1 MDNQDLQTAFATLST
16 PLLADACL
24 RLGLTPRVAPP
35 GVAPLASSFHMAGR
49 VLPARHYGSVD
60 IFLEAFG
67 TAAPGDILVID
78 NAGRTDEACI
88 GDLIVLEARATALA
102 GIVVWGRH
110 RDTAELLQIGFP
122 VFSHGACP
130 VGPQRLDPREA
141 EALSRARFG
150 SFTTGTEDV
159 VFADADGVL
168 FAQRQDAEALL
179 STATAI
185 SQTERRQADAILA
198 GRRLREQLRFAD
210 YERRRAEDPTYAFR
224 RHLREIGGAIEE

>member
-1 MDNQDLQTAFATLST
+1 MDNQDLQTAFAALST

-24 RLGLTPRVAPP
+24 RLGLTARVAPP
-35 GVAPLASSFHMAGR
+35 GVAPLASSFHIAGR

-67 TAAPGDILVID
+67 TATPGDILVID

-88 GDLIVLEARATALA
+88 GDLIVLEARASALA

-122 VFSHGACP
+122 VFSYGPCP

-141 EALSRARFG
+141 DPLSRARFG
-150 SFTTGTEDV
+150 SFTTDAGDV

-168 FAQRQDAEALL
+168 FAPRQSVEALL
-179 STATAI
+179 TAATTI
-185 SQTERRQADAILA
+185 SQTERRQADAIRA
-198 GRRLREQLRFAD
+198 GRRLREQLRLAD